1 MWFKQSLVFRLP
13 APWSMDLSTLEE
25 KLSLHP
31 FARCSGSELQ
41 SSGWVPPRPGG
52 PMVFALNH
60 QWLIALATE
69 QRLLPASVI
78 NDELKERIE
87 AVEEQQGY
95 SPGRKQRK

>member
-95 SPGRKQRK
+95 SPGRK